1 MFLFQIRT
9 CTDDEDSVSY
19 LNRWDRD
26 IKNLDVIDDYNS
38 ERKEIR
44 RKKGSN
50 YRFSYGDYVVKSLIG
65 SIDPKLDKSDEKSE
79 KDGCVL
85 S

>member
-1 MFLFQIRT
+1 M
-9 CTDDEDSVSY
+9 
-19 LNRWDRD
+19 
-26 IKNLDVIDDYNS
+26 IDDYNS

-44 RKKGSN
+44 HKKGSK

-65 SIDPKLDKSDEKSE
+65 SIDPKLDKSDEKS
-79 KDGCVL
+79 KYGCIL